1 MLAVAGLTFAYTSC
15 TDYSEDIDKTNSR
28 VDELNKE
35 LATVKEQVEN
45 NKKSITALEEA
56 KAKAE
61 AAIAALEKSVSD
73 LKSKHDADIKKLEE
87 AYKAADASL
96 KSEIEKKIS
105 DLQSKHD
112 ADVNAINNT
121 IDGLKGDVTALTNR
135 VKAIED
141 KLPSYATL
149 DYVNAT
155 FATKEQMAAAN
166 TEIAKLGTRLT
177 TAEGQIKTLNEKYD
191 SDLKISEI
199 VAKIATAQTAAG
211 NAQKTA
217 TEALGK
223 VNTLIDALGVYAE
236 KGKLEAK
243 IQALETAD
251 ADLTKETQRLD
262 QVKLNIAD
270 FDKTFDAALAKACE
284 EGGKVYEDI
293 YKPLNAEIQKVSAAV
308 TALENSLNA
317 KISALWGVFNTEL
330 RSLVFVPSLYVD
342 GIEAAEYTYANVDA
356 YKFSADEKE
365 TVKVSDDTTYT
376 VVGASYETV
385 RGGSSIFPAVT
396 VEYEMNP
403 SSAIVDSTTKLAF
416 LTRTAESISTKAGA
430 AVEAKFKKVENGNL
444 FVNMTVNSLPMTL
457 VNTTRETVELFALQ
471 ADVKNGEKDT
481 TVTSDYAMIFRSTLA
496 FEGLAFAQSSYKA
509 AACDLD
515 LNSHLYATA
524 EEALKNKATLTVDYK
539 KSQDFNKFFQTHYS
553 IASETSN
560 GGKQGV
566 YETDYPEND
575 FGLTYEYTLV
585 DYYLNGDKL
594 SDSQF
599 ATLKDGVLTP
609 CGVDENGKADGET
622 NTSSID
628 RQPLIR
634 VAVKDANNN
643 IVLVGFVKVHILPT
657 DYIKADE
664 FAFATVAVDCADYV
678 DSTVADKM
686 QANVYAK
693 VDAVDEAAFDTY
705 YKLEVAADSS
715 AVQYTFANNKFTKA
729 TKAGAFTVAEN
740 GSTPSRLVITV
751 TPEQK
756 SAIYKN
762 GGSAIV
768 WVRYIFARHNAADT
782 EFEGVYVPVKV
793 TVTKNAA
800 GTVGVKLS
808 AYWFDNQSKAI
819 LNVKVPNAEPGKPVP
834 ATWVT
839 PINQVWEG
847 NEPKFTV
854 AGKAVESPEYKY
866 YFAPIQPKVG
876 KYQLT
881 VDSDVVYD
889 LYDDKSSTQIKDNSK
904 LSEAEIALTADYT
917 KGVYANT
924 NLYANGKVI
933 ATINQDNGELT
944 YVNDTL
950 AKELLN
956 YSPSVPKTAAELYAN
971 IGVVLKAG
979 ENCNSVVALQS
990 EVNPYYFLRPL
1001 NLTAV
1006 TGKVYVDGVDAYKP
1020 EANLNVFDV
1029 FEFTDWRGEAG
1040 RFVTPDFSNLW
1051 YFKYYGISN
1060 FFVDVK
1066 NVTTNLNGGK
1076 LGETKLSEKTDKI
1089 ALFHCTG
1096 DIKNP
1101 TIVTETGLAISYK
1114 SETTP
1119 TWGQEQYDGLS
1130 KKFGYIRYQNN
1141 GANVSESFMLR
1152 IPVKVTYTWGEIE
1165 TTVDVTVNPSI

>member
-35 LATVKEQVEN
+35 LATVKEQ
-45 NKKSITALEEA
+45 
-56 KAKAE
+56 
-61 AAIAALEKSVSD
+61 
-73 LKSKHDADIKKLEE
+73 
-87 AYKAADASL
+87 ADANKASIDAL
-96 KSEIEKKIS
+96 KEAQTKANEAIS
-105 DLQSKHD
+105 ALQTAVSTLETKHD
-112 ADVNAINNT
+112 ADVKTINNT

-155 FATKEQMAAAN
+155 FATKDQMAAAN

-177 TAEGQIKTLNEKYD
+177 TAEGQIKTLNDKYD

-199 VAKIATAQTAAG
+199 VAKISAAQTAAD

-293 YKPLNAEIQKVSAAV
+293 YKPLNEEIQKVSNAV

-356 YKFSADEKE
+356 YKFSADKKE
-365 TVKVSDDTTYT
+365 TVEVSEDTTYT

-403 SSAIVDSTTKLAF
+403 SSAIVDSTTKLEF

-444 FVNMTVNSLPMTL
+444 FVNMTVNSLPMPL
-457 VNTTRETVELFALQ
+457 ANTTRQTVELFALQ

-496 FEGLAFAQSSYKA
+496 FEGLAFAQSAYEA
-509 AACDLD
+509 ADCPIG
-515 LNSHLYATA
+515 LNSHLYSTA
-524 EEALKNKATLTVDYK
+524 AEALENKATLTVDYK
-539 KSQDFNKFFQTHYS
+539 KSQDFNKFFQTHYT

-628 RQPLIR
+628 RQPLVR
-634 VAVKDANNN
+634 VAVKDVNNN

-693 VDAVDEAAFDTY
+693 VDAADEAAFDTY
-705 YKLEVAADSS
+705 YKLEVANDA

-729 TKAGAFTVAEN
+729 TEAGAFTVAEN
-740 GSTPSRLVITV
+740 GSTPSKLVITV

-768 WVRYIFARHNAADT
+768 WVRYIFARHDAA
-782 EFEGVYVPVKV
+782 ESEYEGVYVPVKV

-889 LYDDKSSTQIKDNSK
+889 LYDAKSSTQIKDNSK

-924 NLYANGKVI
+924 KLYANGKVI

-1006 TGKVYVDGVDAYKP
+1006 TGKYYVDAVDAYKP

-1066 NVTTNLNGGK
+1066 NVTTNMNGGK

-1096 DIKNP
+1096 DIKDP
-1101 TIVTETGLAISYK
+1101 TIVPESGLAISYK